1 MERKIFVGLA
11 CQYCKRKYQGII
23 LHERECLDNPG
34 APRLVCQHCHEPKW
48 TSESKLTEHEKSCK
62 DNPRRGENMFV
73 CKHCHEPKATQKS
86 DLARHEAVCKDNLR
100 RDEETPKLI
109 CQHCHEPKGKQK
121 AYLITH
127 EKKCKKNPANKKGQ
141 GLDGPSTT

>member
-1 MERKIFVGLA
+1 
-11 CQYCKRKYQGII
+11 
-23 LHERECLDNPG
+23 
-34 APRLVCQHCHEPKW
+34 
-48 TSESKLTEHEKSCK
+48 
-62 DNPRRGENMFV
+62 MFV